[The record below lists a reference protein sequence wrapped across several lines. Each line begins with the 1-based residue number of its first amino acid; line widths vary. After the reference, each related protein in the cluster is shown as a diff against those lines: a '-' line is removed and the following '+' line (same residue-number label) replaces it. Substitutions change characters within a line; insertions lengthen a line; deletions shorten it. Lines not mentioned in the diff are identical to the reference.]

1 LFILVTQYYTP
12 MKINLCI
19 LVFFLSFSSLTFK
32 SCTDK
37 LPIPVLD
44 CSTSP
49 VGYDA
54 VIKSIMDAKCNTAG
68 CHDNNSFATF
78 GDYTTISP
86 SRLEQIAVRV
96 ENGEMPPSGDIS
108 AASVDSIR
116 CWRESGYN
124 Q

>member
-1 LFILVTQYYTP
+1 

-19 LVFFLSFSSLTFK
+19 LVFFLSFSSLIFK

-37 LPIPVLD
+37 LPLPTLD
-44 CSTSP
+44 CSTSS

-68 CHDNNSFATF
+68 CHDGNSMSIFGDFATLS
-78 GDYTTISP
+78 TST
-86 SRLEQIAVRV
+86 LEQIATRV

-108 AASVDSIR
+108 AAAVDSIR
-116 CWRESGYN
+116 CWREGGYN